1 MVLLEG
7 TLKTYDW
14 GSKSAIA
21 KLRGVAPSGKPEAEL
36 WFEVEGSSPWLVK
49 ILAIQK
55 PLSIQLHPNAK
66 QAIKGFETEETKG
79 IKLDDPK
86 RSYRDKNSKSE
97 LVCALTSFK
106 AFCGLRETNE
116 AIETAKVF
124 DLPEELYAPLLSNG
138 PRGWK
143 EVIERIFSGNWGQ
156 VIADLEKRCS
166 EKNYGPWQ
174 KTAEEI
180 FKISALYRN
189 DESIL
194 LLPFMNYFELNTGDA
209 LHVEPGALHVYLE
222 GMAVEVMEPGDN
234 VIRAGLTKKHIDK
247 SEFLSLLDTEAKFP
261 QMQVPKG
268 TDHTYIGPTEK
279 LVVRRIEK
287 TKVEIDSSKGTDL
300 ILSTTGV
307 ATVEHDEETHIQ
319 QGEAFL
325 IDVENESYT
334 VSTSGVLFLIRE
346 EA

>member
-1 MVLLEG
+1 
-7 TLKTYDW
+7 
-14 GSKSAIA
+14 
-21 KLRGVAPSGKPEAEL
+21 
-36 WFEVEGSSPWLVK
+36 
-49 ILAIQK
+49 
-55 PLSIQLHPNAK
+55 
-66 QAIKGFETEETKG
+66 
-79 IKLDDPK
+79 
-86 RSYRDKNSKSE
+86 
-97 LVCALTSFK
+97 
-106 AFCGLRETNE
+106 
-116 AIETAKVF
+116 
-124 DLPEELYAPLLSNG
+124 
-138 PRGWK
+138 
-143 EVIERIFSGNWGQ
+143 
-156 VIADLEKRCS
+156 
-166 EKNYGPWQ
+166 
-174 KTAEEI
+174 
-180 FKISALYRN
+180 
-189 DESIL
+189 
-194 LLPFMNYFELNTGDA
+194 MNYFELNAGDA

>member
-66 QAIKGFETEETKG
+66 QAIRGFENEETKG

-138 PRGWK
+138 PQRM
-143 EVIERIFSGNWGQ
+143 R
-156 VIADLEKRCS
+156 AL
-166 EKNYGPWQ
+166 P
-174 KTAEEI
+174 TA
-180 FKISALYRN
+180 
-189 DESIL
+189 
-194 LLPFMNYFELNTGDA
+194 G
-209 LHVEPGALHVYLE
+209 
-222 GMAVEVMEPGDN
+222 
-234 VIRAGLTKKHIDK
+234 
-247 SEFLSLLDTEAKFP
+247 
-261 QMQVPKG
+261 VP
-268 TDHTYIGPTEK
+268 TD
-279 LVVRRIEK
+279 
-287 TKVEIDSSKGTDL
+287 
-300 ILSTTGV
+300 
-307 ATVEHDEETHIQ
+307 
-319 QGEAFL
+319 QGETL
-325 IDVENESYT
+325 LRVQP
-334 VSTSGVLFLIRE
+334 VRE
-346 EA
+346 EVRSSLPLDQ